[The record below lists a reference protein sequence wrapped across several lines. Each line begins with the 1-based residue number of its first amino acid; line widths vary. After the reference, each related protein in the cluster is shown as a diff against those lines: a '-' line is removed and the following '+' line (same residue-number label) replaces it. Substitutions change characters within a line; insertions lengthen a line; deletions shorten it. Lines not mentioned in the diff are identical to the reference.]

1 MDEVVR
7 SEPIWADMYSAFR
20 HVAVARVIN
29 QSVGKWWYVVGG
41 DAGMEV
47 LKNYKPTFVEV
58 PKEMVFSDF
67 RKLSMKNKK
76 GGTSWT
82 LNCMCGGI
90 DTHGSV
96 ERSTNNH
103 ADVREI
109 ERLVLASRALCGSE
123 SWVVG

>member
-29 QSVGKWWYVVGG
+29 PSVGKWWYVVGG

-58 PKEMVFSDF
+58 PKEMVFSEF
-67 RKLSMKNKK
+67 RKLSMKNKE

-90 DTHGSV
+90 DTR
-96 ERSTNNH
+96 ER
-103 ADVREI
+103 
-109 ERLVLASRALCGSE
+109 RALDQPRRRAGDRAIGARITSL
-123 SWVVG
+123 VRV